1 MDVQEKI
8 LNHSALT
15 FLKFGIK
22 SVSMDDIAKAIGI
35 SKKTIYTH
43 FSKKE
48 GLILKAVQYF
58 VKKDER
64 EVTEISKN
72 SINAIDEM
80 ISIAQHV
87 MKMLRK
93 MSPSIIFDLQKYYPQ
108 VWEVVDEKHNKFIYA
123 TIKTNI
129 ERGIKEGYYRKDL
142 NSDIVSKFYVQLT
155 HMVVNQDFF
164 HPSEYDR
171 TQLFKQLIRYHLN
184 SILSPKGTEY
194 VINLEII

>member
-93 MSPSIIFDLQKYYPQ
+93 MSPSIIFDPPL
-108 VWEVVDEKHNKFIYA
+108 H
-123 TIKTNI
+123 
-129 ERGIKEGYYRKDL
+129 
-142 NSDIVSKFYVQLT
+142 
-155 HMVVNQDFF
+155 
-164 HPSEYDR
+164 
-171 TQLFKQLIRYHLN
+171 
-184 SILSPKGTEY
+184 
-194 VINLEII
+194 